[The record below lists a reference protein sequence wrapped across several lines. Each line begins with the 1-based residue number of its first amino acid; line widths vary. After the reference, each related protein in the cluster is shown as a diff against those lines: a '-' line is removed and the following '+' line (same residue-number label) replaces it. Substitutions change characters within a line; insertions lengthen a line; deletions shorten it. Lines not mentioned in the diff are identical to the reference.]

1 MAAPER
7 KHRCRHRNRFGV
19 FYIPFVHD
27 TPNVWEITKA
37 ADCWSTSRESHP
49 NCRSDRAAQCSDAFK
64 TGVALSFRLSWPCRG
79 QPYTHSRF
87 SRSPHSGSW
96 RTRLSWLV
104 LSHIAG
110 TEVLANGYSVF
121 KVQVRIFVPHSLT
134 ATWRPKK
141 RHVFRNFLKKFLK
154 QCESPKKQKKEVT
167 GYETDG
173 LL

>member
-1 MAAPER
+1 MVSSPEISPGRADDLIGISAA
-7 KHRCRHRNRFGV
+7 
-19 FYIPFVHD
+19 FVLDARALLGNHQ
-27 TPNVWEITKA
+27 A
-37 ADCWSTSRESHP
+37 ADCRSAPREFHP
-49 NCRSDRAAQCSDAFK
+49 TCRSDRAAQCSDAFK
-64 TGVALSFRLSWPCRG
+64 TGVPLSFRLSWPCRG

-104 LSHIAG
+104 LSHISG

-141 RHVFRNFLKKFLK
+141 RHVFRNFFKKIFEAMWK
-154 QCESPKKQKKEVT
+154 PQKAKK
-167 GYETDG
+167 GG
-173 LL
+173 HRL